1 MVFTMLQCLLYE
13 GKISC
18 RNKCASFLV
27 VASRKLRANLNAE
40 THTQHGCEFPEL
52 ACLDSPPFHGFELPF
67 LFHLLY
73 YRDAL

>member
-27 VASRKLRANLNAE
+27 VASRKLRDISIYYRNISDIITLHNGL
-40 THTQHGCEFPEL
+40 QKDPVFPEQL
-52 ACLDSPPFHGFELPF
+52 A
-67 LFHLLY
+67 
-73 YRDAL
+73 